1 MASRFSHLPW
11 HRRLTA
17 GRTTKH
23 APSDPGASRG
33 VNAGAE
39 LPAAR
44 RMSGPKTPAGP
55 PNLSTG
61 GRSGSGRS
69 RSGHGDLPVMK
80 PFRLRPT
87 AHSSACEWLA
97 GLSPWVGALLMVPV
111 FVWPLASHAA
121 GQFTV
126 FNAFEA
132 LVKWL
137 PFLFWSGFLFN
148 ILISVFSMLIGTIAG
163 AALGLG
169 QVARFAP
176 LRYACWFVTQLFR
189 NSPWLV
195 ILFIVLLA
203 LPFEIVLFGVIISI
217 PDWMKAVFGLSLPI
231 MANISEIVRGA
242 VLSVPTAQWEASESL
257 AFNRRQTLWR
267 IILPQCFKRMI
278 PPWMNW
284 YAILTMATPLCSLL
298 GVEEIIT
305 LTRQAMEA
313 EDNHPELLVPF
324 YSFALALFFLYCY
337 PIARFTINLERKYAV
352 KL

>member
-1 MASRFSHLPW
+1 MAS
-11 HRRLTA
+11 
-17 GRTTKH
+17 
-23 APSDPGASRG
+23 
-33 VNAGAE
+33 E
-39 LPAAR
+39 
-44 RMSGPKTPAGP
+44 
-55 PNLSTG
+55 
-61 GRSGSGRS
+61 S
-69 RSGHGDLPVMK
+69 RSWIKARNTDLPVML
-80 PFRLRPT
+80 PYRLRNHAGMT
-87 AHSSACEWLA
+87 TTQWLA
-97 GLSPWVGALLMVPV
+97 SMPVWTGLVLALPLLS
-111 FVWPLASHAA
+111 WPFYSHAA
-121 GQFTV
+121 GNFTTV
-126 FNAFEA
+126 DAFAA
-132 LVKWL
+132 LVKWM
-137 PFLFWSGFLFN
+137 PFLFKSGFLFN
-148 ILISVFSMLIGTIAG
+148 ILISMFAMLFGTLAG

-169 QVARFAP
+169 QISKLAL
-176 LRYACWFVTQLFR
+176 LRRSCWFITQLFR

-203 LPFEIVLFGVIISI
+203 LPFEIVIFGYIISI

-305 LTRQAMEA
+305 LSRQAMES
-313 EDNHPELLVPF
+313 ENNHPELLVPF
-324 YSFALALFFLYCY
+324 YSFALVLFFFYCY
-337 PIARFTINLERKYAV
+337 PIARVTIALERKYAV